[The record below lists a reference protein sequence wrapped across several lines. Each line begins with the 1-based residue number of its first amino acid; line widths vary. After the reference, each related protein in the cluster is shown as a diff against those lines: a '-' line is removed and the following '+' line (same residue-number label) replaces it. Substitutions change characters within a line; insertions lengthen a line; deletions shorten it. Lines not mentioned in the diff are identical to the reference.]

1 MKHADTS
8 KRKPE
13 PKPNPKPRMGEGD
26 YESAERYQKDAADF
40 ARSGKV
46 DKAAADAKKAREGAE
61 RPELERAED
70 EGRSRAKE
78 PDR

>member
-1 MKHADTS
+1 MKNAN
-8 KRKPE
+8 E
-13 PKPNPKPRMGEGD
+13 NAPKSNKKGEGD

-46 DKAAADAKKAREGAE
+46 DKAAQDAKKARQGDE
-61 RPELERAED
+61 RPELDRAED
-70 EGRSRAKE
+70 VGRSRAKE